1 MTFSKNILFAILF
14 TATTACAND
23 HTPKISSGVCINE
36 LAVSGAAQW
45 DGCDWIELYND
56 DAMAVQLKGWTV
68 QPVNGGK
75 ESMAQLDSLTI
86 PAKGYLV
93 LKQKRH
99 FGFDLGNSND
109 GVLLK
114 KEGQTVNEVRYTTD
128 LTNKTLGRV
137 QDGAGDNEIAFNDEA
152 QDWTAYPADDATI
165 GGSNNTITFI
175 YTSDPHYG
183 TTRTFRGQKYV
194 NATVVNAEMI
204 NQMNHLPEM
213 NLPNDGGVNAGK
225 RMQID
230 YVIQTGDITNRTSD
244 KYNYPTSKYTMAQ
257 FDYDYYIRLNLQNV
271 KGEKPE
277 KLLSPGNHDVSN
289 LIGHEYIP
297 TDSIDGTVMVEIY
310 NRMMNPAVPK
320 TTATYDYEND
330 KVNYIRT
337 IGGIQFV
344 FVNMWP
350 DQPNRDWM
358 ASAMNPAL
366 PALIFTHDQP
376 DVEAKHLI
384 DPAHVEGTPYDF
396 SNRFEFLIAEKADAG
411 TDRNGPTDTQQR
423 GFAQFIK
430 ANPNIKAY
438 FHGNYNFNEFYT
450 YRGPDK
456 DIALPTIRVDSSM
469 KGARTSDDESKL
481 SFQVVSI
488 NRHTGMMT
496 VREVLWNSTSAA
508 DAPVIFGSHF
518 TLKL

>member
-1 MTFSKNILFAILF
+1 M
-14 TATTACAND
+14 
-23 HTPKISSGVCINE
+23 
-36 LAVSGAAQW
+36 
-45 DGCDWIELYND
+45 
-56 DAMAVQLKGWTV
+56 
-68 QPVNGGK
+68 
-75 ESMAQLDSLTI
+75 
-86 PAKGYLV
+86 
-93 LKQKRH
+93 
-99 FGFDLGNSND
+99 
-109 GVLLK
+109 
-114 KEGQTVNEVRYTTD
+114 NEVRYTTD

-350 DQPNRDWM
+350 DQPNREWM

-376 DVEAKHLI
+376 DVEAKHLT

-411 TDRNGPTDTQQR
+411 TDRNGSTDTQQR

-438 FHGNYNFNEFYT
+438 FHANYNYN
-450 YRGPDK
+450 
-456 DIALPTIRVDSSM
+456 
-469 KGARTSDDESKL
+469 
-481 SFQVVSI
+481 
-488 NRHTGMMT
+488 
-496 VREVLWNSTSAA
+496 
-508 DAPVIFGSHF
+508 
-518 TLKL
+518 